1 MQASSGPSGEALL
14 AIAATDDRAVNRQV
28 GVDARRA
35 GIPVSVADC
44 EAECTFYFPAICT
57 GQDLVAGVVSTGKD
71 HHKTAQAAR
80 AVRKTLE
87 ELE

>member
-1 MQASSGPSGEALL
+1 MGFVGSS
-14 AIAATDDRAVNRQV
+14 AAAPAGKTKTSRGSARWEKA
-28 GVDARRA
+28 ARRA

-57 GQDLVAGVVSTGKD
+57 GQDLVAGLVSTGKD